1 MTYQKSYQKKKQRI
15 ANSPTQPARN
25 FFLLAKEMPEMPPST
40 KNKNKVGCFKKEMT
54 DVVDVQTT
62 WFWTKVSTIA
72 TI

>member
-1 MTYQKSYQKKKQRI
+1 
-15 ANSPTQPARN
+15 
-25 FFLLAKEMPEMPPST
+25 MPPST

-62 WFWTKVSTIA
+62 WFWAKASTIA